1 VERRAARPDRGAR
14 RRAARA
20 RRELRRLA
28 AAARRGAALK
38 VIVAAVGRLKEPYL
52 IAAEDEYKTR
62 LRASCTLDVRE
73 ARDDAALHAAIPAG
87 AHLYAFDE
95 RGAPLT
101 SLEFAHDV
109 LGAEELRGGGAPVAF
124 AIGGPDGHTDELR
137 ARARKLI
144 AFGRLTIAHRL
155 VRVLV
160 LEQLYRGFR
169 ILRGE
174 PYHRE

>member
-1 VERRAARPDRGAR
+1 V
-14 RRAARA
+14 
-20 RRELRRLA
+20 
-28 AAARRGAALK
+28 K
-38 VIVAAVGRLKEPYL
+38 VIVAVVGRLKESYL
-52 IAAEDEYKTR
+52 IDAEREYLKR
-62 LRASCTLDVRE
+62 LRPYATVVVHE
-73 ARDDAALHAAIPAG
+73 AKDEAGLVAALPDG

-95 RGAPLT
+95 RGEPIT
-101 SLEFAHDV
+101 STAFAHDI
-109 LGAEELRGGGAPVAF
+109 LGAEQQHGGGAPVVL
-124 AIGGPDGHTDELR
+124 AIGGADGHSDAVR

-160 LEQLYRGFR
+160 LEQVYRGFK